1 MPVTGTPTSAPTP
14 LKPAA
19 ATPAGAIPEANK
31 KSGTTI
37 VKSAPPK
44 ETARITV
51 KPSLPGSPTVKPAGA
66 TPVKAATPGIATPAA
81 ATTPVNIPGAAPKP
95 GAAPAKAA
103 VVAGAPAVAKPAAA
117 GTVKPVSAAP
127 VVLAEE
133 GAESTMLT
141 TCLAAGLMVLS
152 WGTFGILIASYLNYI

>member
-1 MPVTGTPTSAPTP
+1 MPVTPSAPTP

-19 ATPAGAIPEANK
+19 ATPAGGISEANK

-51 KPSLPGSPTVKPAGA
+51 KPSLPGTPSVKPAGA

-81 ATTPVNIPGAAPKP
+81 ATTPVNVPGAPAKP
-95 GAAPAKAA
+95 VAAAGKAA
-103 VVAGAPAVAKPAAA
+103 VVAGAPVAAKPAAA
-117 GTVKPVSAAP
+117 GTVKPVSATPA
-127 VVLAEE
+127 VLAEE
-133 GAESTMLT
+133 GAESTLLT
-141 TCLAAGLMVLS
+141 TCLAAGLFVLS